1 MTVVN
6 RRNAVLGW
14 ATWKIAHNLAKRKA
28 RQALPAESRSKKP
41 AIAAAGVAA
50 LAGSLLFWRKA
61 RRRTEDE
68 EAGGGGGGDAD

>member
-14 ATWKIAHNLAKRKA
+14 ATWKIAHNLARRKA

-41 AIAAAGVAA
+41 AIAAAGAAA

-61 RRRTEDE
+61 RRRTEDVQG
-68 EAGGGGGGDAD
+68 GGGGGGDAE

>member
-41 AIAAAGVAA
+41 AIAAAGAAA

-61 RRRTEDE
+61 RRRTEDVQG
-68 EAGGGGGGDAD
+68 GGGGGGDAE

>member
-14 ATWKIAHNLAKRKA
+14 ATWKIAHNLARRKA

-50 LAGSLLFWRKA
+50 LAGSLLFWRK
-61 RRRTEDE
+61 RRRTEDAE
-68 EAGGGGGGDAD
+68 SGGGGGGDAE